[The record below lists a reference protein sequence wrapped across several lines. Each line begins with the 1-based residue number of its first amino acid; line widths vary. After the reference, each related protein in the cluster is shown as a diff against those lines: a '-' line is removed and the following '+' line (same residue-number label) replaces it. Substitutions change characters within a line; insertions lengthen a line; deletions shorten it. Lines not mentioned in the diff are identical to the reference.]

1 MEFSPNSPIIF
12 ILVGIIISIV
22 LAQSVFFLVKAY
34 KRGIQLGLSK
44 AVLNATIKRS
54 LLFTIAPA
62 VAIFMGVVSLVN
74 MLGVALPWLRLSV
87 IGAVTYELPA
97 AASALESMGLGN
109 VSWTDLT
116 AEQFVTIAFVMT
128 FGIASSLILAPIT
141 CKKITGGMLKIKDKD
156 KKWMD
161 LFMTSMFVGMLAA
174 FLGYIVYN
182 IGFVFAD
189 SPRKVSYGQAKE
201 LSSLLSDDIVPVGVF
216 VNEHMKLIVDLFKD
230 GIIEM
235 AQLHGDEDEKYIR
248 NLKDKSIEETGKQIP
263 VINAIEIKEGAD
275 YNDELLKWRDSAS
288 DYFILDSGKG
298 SGKTFDWSKK
308 CYCRT

>member
-1 MEFSPNSPIIF
+1 M
-12 ILVGIIISIV
+12 
-22 LAQSVFFLVKAY
+22 VK
-34 KRGIQLGLSK
+34 
-44 AVLNATIKRS
+44 
-54 LLFTIAPA
+54 
-62 VAIFMGVVSLVN
+62 
-74 MLGVALPWLRLSV
+74 
-87 IGAVTYELPA
+87 
-97 AASALESMGLGN
+97 
-109 VSWTDLT
+109 
-116 AEQFVTIAFVMT
+116 
-128 FGIASSLILAPIT
+128 
-141 CKKITGGMLKIKDKD
+141 LKIC
-156 KKWMD
+156 
-161 LFMTSMFVGMLAA
+161 GMRRSEDIEMANR
-174 FLGYIVYN
+174 YKPDY

-189 SPRKVSYGQAKE
+189 SPRKISYGQAKE

-298 SGKTFDWSKK
+298 SGKTFDWSLIDKESEFFKNSIFLAGGLNSENLALAIEEFNPFAVDLSSSVETDGFKDEKK
-308 CYCRT
+308 IKKIIEIMENYR